1 LARFA
6 ASAPGPL
13 VQVSGAVIS
22 ERVTAFGSDGHFQRL
37 RTARWRSR
45 LGGIM
50 TGVKELASC

>member
-50 TGVKELASC
+50 TGVK